1 MNILGVSF
9 DYHEASAA
17 LIQDGKIVAA
27 ASEER
32 FTRKKNDPH
41 LPENAI
47 KFCCDFAGLD
57 YSDLDYVVFYE
68 QTLLRFD
75 RILRASF
82 FDTSHRKNY
91 FWPTMDSWLSQGK
104 FFPEQRLADF
114 LGIPASKI
122 KSIKHHQAH
131 SASAFYCSPFKQATV
146 VTIDGVGEYETV
158 TISKA
163 TERGIECLRTNHLPH
178 SLGLFYSAVTAF
190 LGFRV
195 NEDEYKVMG
204 MAGYGEPVF
213 YQKLRDMFDLHPD
226 GTFAIDQ
233 QYFNFL
239 HPVNIPYTSRFLD
252 MLGAPREPESPFM
265 LGAAAKDG
273 DEKTERNS
281 KHYANIAASAQAVTE
296 EVILHIVNCA
306 INQTNIKDVCLAGGV
321 ALNSLA
327 NGKIRHMNC
336 GRLYVQPAAGD
347 AGGALGAALYWN
359 FCVLGGK
366 HREPME
372 SAYLGKCYQSSDIE
386 SALRESFTTK
396 YEFVSDEDE
405 LCMRVATLLKE
416 GSVIG
421 WFHGRSEF
429 GPRAL
434 GARSILAN
442 PLIADMQA
450 TVNKSI
456 KFREP
461 FRPFA
466 PAIPE
471 EDGPRLFE
479 IAEISSKMD
488 PEYFMLS
495 ICKVREEFC
504 TKLPSITHVDGTAR
518 VQLVNPRTNP
528 RFHKLLKIFGSL
540 AGLPVLLNTSF
551 NLRGEPIV
559 ETPLNAIRTFEWSGM
574 DYLVLENY
582 LITKE

>member
-9 DYHEASAA
+9 DYHEAAAA
-17 LIQDGKIVAA
+17 LVQDGKVVAA
-27 ASEER
+27 ALEER
-32 FTRKKNDPH
+32 FTRKKNDPR

-47 KFCCDFAGLD
+47 RFCCDFAGLD

-82 FDTSHRKNY
+82 FDSRHRKDY
-91 FWPTMDSWLSQGK
+91 FWPAMDSWLSRGK
-104 FFPEQRLADF
+104 FFPEQRLAKF

-122 KSIKHHQAH
+122 KSVKHHQAH
-131 SASAFYCSPFKQATV
+131 SASAFYCSPFERATV
-146 VTIDGVGEYETV
+146 ITIDGVGEYETA

-163 TERGIECLRTNHLPH
+163 TGGKIECLRTNRIPH

-204 MAGYGEPVF
+204 MAGYGEPLF
-213 YQKLRDMFDLHPD
+213 YQALRDMFDLRPD

-233 QYFNFL
+233 QYFDFL
-239 HPVNIPYTSRFLD
+239 HPVNIPYTSRLVD
-252 MLGAPREPESPFM
+252 LLGAPREPESPFL
-265 LGAAAKDG
+265 LGAARG
-273 DEKTERNS
+273 SDEEAERKS
-281 KHYANIAASAQAVTE
+281 KHYANIAASAQAVAE
-296 EVILHIVNCA
+296 DVILHMVNCA
-306 INQTNIKDVCLAGGV
+306 IKQTNIQDVCLAGGV

-327 NGKIRHMNC
+327 NGKIRNANR

-359 FCVLGGK
+359 FCMLGGK

-372 SAYLGKCYQSSDIE
+372 SAYLGKCYQSSEIE

-396 YEFVSDEDE
+396 YEFVPDEDD
-405 LCMRVATLLKE
+405 LCRRVAALLKE
-416 GSVIG
+416 GAVIG
-421 WFHGRSEF
+421 WLHGRSEF

-450 TVNKSI
+450 IVNKSI
-456 KFREP
+456 KFREA

-466 PAIPE
+466 PAVPE
-471 EDGPRLFE
+471 EDGVRLFE
-479 IAEISSKMD
+479 IAEITSKMD

-495 ICKVREEFC
+495 ICKVREEFRA
-504 TKLPSITHVDGTAR
+504 KLPSITHVDGTAR

-528 RFHKLLKIFGSL
+528 RFHKLLKVFGSL

-582 LITKE
+582 LIGKE

>member
-17 LIQDGKIVAA
+17 LVQDGKIIAA
-27 ASEER
+27 AAEER

-82 FDTSHRKNY
+82 FDSRHRKKY
-91 FWPTMDSWLSQGK
+91 FWPAMDSWLSRGK
-104 FFPEQRLADF
+104 FFPKQRLADF
-114 LGIPASKI
+114 LEIPASKI
-122 KSIKHHQAH
+122 KSVKHHQAH
-131 SASAFYCSPFKQATV
+131 AGSAFYCSPFEQATV
-146 VTIDGVGEYETV
+146 VTIDGVGEYETM

-163 TERGIECLRTNHLPH
+163 TEGGIECLRTNNLPH

-190 LGFRV
+190 LGFKV

-213 YQKLRDMFDLHPD
+213 YQVFRGMFDLRPD
-226 GTFAIDQ
+226 GTFVMDQ
-233 QYFNFL
+233 QYFDFL
-239 HPVNIPYTSRFLD
+239 RPVDIPYTSRLVD
-252 MLGAPREPESPFM
+252 ILGAPRESESPFM
-265 LGAAAKDG
+265 LGATTG
-273 DEKTERNS
+273 GGNEETERKS
-281 KHYANIAASAQAVTE
+281 RHYANIAASAQAVTE
-296 EVILHIVNCA
+296 DVILHIVNCA
-306 INQTNIKDVCLAGGV
+306 INQTDIQDVCLAGGV

-327 NGKIRHMNC
+327 NGKISNTNR

-359 FCVLGGK
+359 FCVLGRK

-386 SALRESFTTK
+386 LALRESFTTK
-396 YEFVSDEDE
+396 YEFVPDEDD
-405 LCMRVATLLKE
+405 LCKRVAALLKE

-421 WFHGRSEF
+421 WLHGRSEF
-429 GPRAL
+429 GPRSL

-456 KFREP
+456 KFREA

-466 PAIPE
+466 PAVPE
-471 EDGPRLFE
+471 EDGSQLFE
-479 IAEISSKMD
+479 IGEITSKMD

-495 ICKVREEFC
+495 ICKVREEFRAQ
-504 TKLPSITHVDGTAR
+504 LPSITHIDGTAR

-528 RFHKLLKIFGSL
+528 RFHKLLKAFGSL

-582 LITKE
+582 LIAKE